1 LKSLFPAGHAKS
13 LAAVQASP
21 GYLQLLR
28 TRPHY
33 RALWLGSVV
42 SLAGDWFTLIALYSL
57 LEEYTGSS
65 EAVGLM
71 LTARFIPPAFFSPMA
86 GVVAD
91 RFSRKHVMVLCD
103 VLRAVVVFGFLLVRT
118 REDVWLVYALTFA
131 QMSLAAFFDPAEQA
145 SIGSTVEPHEVVTA
159 NTLQGATWSAMLGLG
174 AVAGGV
180 LTATVGREASF
191 VVDALSYLLSAFFI
205 SRAIVPRTEQP
216 PPAPTLAGKLGFLD
230 LLEGLA
236 LVRASPEIRRVLWV
250 KTGWGIAGG
259 AAITLYAVMG
269 RHVFGVPGSP
279 DAGVGVLLGMRGVG
293 ALIGPLIARRMG
305 GDEPPFLERAIGWA
319 FWVTALFWALFAF
332 SPNLAIAAICLS
344 LAHTGV
350 ATQWVFS
357 SSLINLRVE
366 NRFRGR
372 VFAVDSMFFLIV
384 LGISSWAGGRALDA
398 FGISPR
404 TLMASLSVILCFS
417 GAVWWWLR
425 RDVSFASRPQ

>member
-1 LKSLFPAGHAKS
+1 MEG
-13 LAAVQASP
+13 SP

-28 TRPHY
+28 TRPAY

-65 EAVGLM
+65 EAIGLM
-71 LTARFIPPAFFSPMA
+71 LTARFFAPALFSPLA

-103 VLRAVVVFGFLLVRT
+103 LLRAVVVLGFLLIRS
-118 REDVWLVYALTFA
+118 REDVWLVYALTFV

-159 NTLQGATWSAMLGLG
+159 NTLQGATWSAMLGIG
-174 AVAGGV
+174 AVAGGI
-180 LTATVGREASF
+180 LTATVGRDASF
-191 VVDALSYLLSAFFI
+191 VVDGCSYLLSAFFI
-205 SRAIVPRTEQP
+205 SRAAVPRVVQP
-216 PPAPTLAGKLGFLD
+216 PPPATLAGRLGLSD

-236 LVRASPEIRRVLWV
+236 MVRARPELRRVLWV
-250 KTGWGIAGG
+250 KTGWGITGG
-259 AAITLYAVMG
+259 AALMLYAVMG
-269 RHVFGVPGSP
+269 RHVFGIPGSP

-293 ALIGPLIARRMG
+293 ALAGPLIARRLG
-305 GDEPPFLERAIGWA
+305 GDAPEFLERAIGWA
-319 FWVTALFWALFAF
+319 FVVIAVFWALFSF
-332 SPNLAIAAICLS
+332 SPNLLVAAICLS
-344 LAHTGV
+344 CAHTGV

-372 VFAVDSMFFLIV
+372 VFAVDSTLFLIV
-384 LGISSWAGGRALDA
+384 LGASSWAGGKALDA
-398 FGISPR
+398 FRIEPR
-404 TLMASLSVILCFS
+404 ALMASLSVILCGS

-425 RDVSFASRPQ
+425 RSKVEGS

>member
-1 LKSLFPAGHAKS
+1 MTA
-13 LAAVQASP
+13 P
-21 GYLQLLR
+21 GYFELLR
-28 TRPHY
+28 TRPNY

-42 SLAGDWFTLIALYSL
+42 SLAGDWFTLIALYNL

-71 LTARFIPPAFFSPMA
+71 LTARFLPPAFLSPMA

-103 VLRAVVVFGFLLVRT
+103 LLRAVVVFGFLLVRT

-159 NTLQGATWSAMLGLG
+159 NTLQGATWSAMLGVG
-174 AVAGGV
+174 AVAGGL
-180 LTATVGREASF
+180 LTTMVGRDASF

-205 SRAIVPRTEQP
+205 SRAVVPRPVQP
-216 PPAPTLAGKLGFLD
+216 PAAKTLAGRLGFTD

-236 LVRASPEIRRVLWV
+236 LVRARPEIRRVLWV
-250 KTGWGIAGG
+250 KTGWGITGG
-259 AAITLYAVMG
+259 AALMLYAVMG

-279 DAGVGVLLGMRGVG
+279 DAGVGVLLGMRGIG
-293 ALIGPLIARRMG
+293 ALIGPLIARRFG
-305 GDEPPFLERAIGWA
+305 GDGPPFLERAIGWA
-319 FWVTALFWALFAF
+319 FVVTALFWALFAF
-332 SPNLAIAAICLS
+332 SPNLVVAAICLS
-344 LAHTGV
+344 LAHMGV

-366 NRFRGR
+366 DRFRGR
-372 VFAVDSMFFLIV
+372 VFAVDSMFFLVV
-384 LGISSWAGGRALDA
+384 LGFSSWAGGKALDA
-398 FGISPR
+398 FHIQPR
-404 TLMASLSVILCFS
+404 ALMASLSVILLGS
-417 GAVWWWLR
+417 GAIWWWLLR
-425 RDVSFASRPQ
+425 RPPSPPRGEGDRDNQSAS